1 MELRA
6 AISASRLMRGK
17 SGKQNRHRNKRL
29 GASQVSFWE
38 ISGNEEKLLD
48 KIKLFQAVEGRAGD
62 VGAATSWR
70 QLVEQQPCGR
80 L

>member
-48 KIKLFQAVEGRAGD
+48 KIDQGPQWWTRKRGR
-62 VGAATSWR
+62 
-70 QLVEQQPCGR
+70 
-80 L
+80 